1 MRFADY
7 LQRQARVIKRM
18 TQSGKMSKAEW
29 VDRYAAL
36 YREKIQQRY
45 GAILPS

>member
-1 MRFADY
+1 MKFSDY
-7 LQRQARVIKRM
+7 LQRQAKIIKRM
-18 TQSGKMSKAEW
+18 TQSGKMSKKEW

-45 GAILPS
+45 GVILPS